1 VLPRELSLPS
11 GSTDTSSAMMT
22 LPLAL
27 LKLLFTMFAA
37 LSERERLKR
46 SEGRAE
52 NRSCGVNEKAKWSAV
67 GAVYVAVAVA
77 LIAWPGGGA

>member
-1 VLPRELSLPS
+1 
-11 GSTDTSSAMMT
+11 
-22 LPLAL
+22 
-27 LKLLFTMFAA
+27 MFAA

>member
-1 VLPRELSLPS
+1 
-11 GSTDTSSAMMT
+11 MMR

-27 LKLLFTMFAA
+27 LKLLFTICAA

-46 SEGRAE
+46 SDGRAE

-77 LIAWPGGGA
+77 LIAWPVGGA